1 MTIAAD
7 DTYNYNYP
15 TAASS
20 NYPTAPV
27 VLVVGNDTQ
36 PSASVDP
43 CNNVFADA
51 QLIDLSDGSNYAPV
65 ATSATAT
72 PLDPWTKKPMQSM
85 QSTVLTTTPPPPGYS
100 NYCTPPLHQTNL
112 SHQNP
117 VITHAAVTAPG
128 ALSENPMDKKQRRRR
143 RRRTRMIVS
152 GSAGFVVGTIFGG
165 PIGAIVGAGA
175 GAGVARGASKAGEQ
189 RKDKRVQR
197 EIANQMEQRGF
208 N

>member
-1 MTIAAD
+1 MMIGAD
-7 DTYNYNYP
+7 TAYNCNYP

-20 NYPTAPV
+20 NYPTASV
-27 VLVVGNDTQ
+27 VLADGNGTQ

-43 CNNVFADA
+43 YNNSYADA
-51 QLIDLSDGSNYAPV
+51 QLIDLSDGSNHAPV

-72 PLDPWTKKPMQSM
+72 PVDPWTRKPM

-100 NYCTPPLHQTNL
+100 NYYTPPLHQTNL

-117 VITHAAVTAPG
+117 VFVVTAPG
-128 ALSENPMDKKQRRRR
+128 DLLEDPLAKKQRRRR
-143 RRRTRMIVS
+143 RRRTRMLIS
-152 GSAGFVVGTIFGG
+152 GATGFVVGTFAGG
-165 PIGAIVGAGA
+165 PIGAIVGASA
-175 GAGVARGASKAGEQ
+175 GAGIARGTSKAGER

-197 EIANQMEQRGF
+197 EMSNQMEQRGF

>member
-1 MTIAAD
+1 MTVAD
-7 DTYNYNYP
+7 TTYNYNYP

-27 VLVVGNDTQ
+27 VLVDGNDTQ
-36 PSASVDP
+36 PSGSVDP
-43 CNNVFADA
+43 YNNSYADA
-51 QLIDLSDGSNYAPV
+51 QLIDLSDGSNHAPV

-72 PLDPWTKKPMQSM
+72 PVDPWTRKPM

-100 NYCTPPLHQTNL
+100 NYSTPPFHQTNL

-117 VITHAAVTAPG
+117 VVLHATATAPG
-128 ALSENPMDKKQRRRR
+128 ALLEDPLAKKQRRRR
-143 RRRTRMIVS
+143 RRRTRMFIS
-152 GSAGFVVGTIFGG
+152 GATGFVVGTFAGG
-165 PIGAIVGAGA
+165 PIGAIIGASAGA
-175 GAGVARGASKAGEQ
+175 SIARGTSKAGER

-197 EIANQMEQRGF
+197 EMSNQMEQRGF